1 MLAAHLPPHK
11 GSGVGVTCLLSSLN
25 QEACMTSYSRFYKL
39 TALYRRL
46 DDAVRSEGRRRG
58 ADAFRLL
65 RLKAAKLAVKRRL
78 AAQMQPALAR

>member
-1 MLAAHLPPHK
+1 MAAYLPPFL
-11 GSGVGVTCLLSSLN
+11 GPGIGVTCLLSSLN

-65 RLKAAKLAVKRRL
+65 RLKNLKLAVKRRL
-78 AAQMQPALAR
+78 AVQMQPALAR